1 MSSVMKNQSQFAS
14 RGTLEAKEPRNASR
28 RLEGKQDD
36 VLLMWRDPVD
46 GIDDDAPRRDD
57 G

>member
-1 MSSVMKNQSQFAS
+1 MKNQSQFAS

-46 GIDDDAPRRDD
+46 GIDDDAQRRDD